1 MAGARWSELWARF
14 QGFLH
19 YGAKYY
25 GTYLGTFS
33 SRSALLGAV
42 FRFFS
47 HGAFKRN
54 KYILPSVPTYMKV
67 SIYRESPRVD
77 FTPFLCLYIVFPR
90 WKTKGT
96 KHNITSTYSI
106 KVIITDYPS
115 KLVTV

>member
-14 QGFLH
+14 QVFLH
-19 YGAKYY
+19 YGAEYY

-47 HGAFKRN
+47 HSAFKLN
-54 KYILPSVPTYMKV
+54 KYIPPPVPSYMKV

-77 FTPFLCLYIVFPR
+77 FTPFVCQYVLSRYLSMY
-90 WKTKGT
+90 K
-96 KHNITSTYSI
+96 
-106 KVIITDYPS
+106 
-115 KLVTV
+115 